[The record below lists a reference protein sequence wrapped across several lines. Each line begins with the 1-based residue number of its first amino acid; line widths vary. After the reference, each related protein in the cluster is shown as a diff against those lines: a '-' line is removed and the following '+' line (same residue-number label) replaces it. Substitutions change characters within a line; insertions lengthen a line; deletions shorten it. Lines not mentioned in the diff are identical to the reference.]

1 MTDTTNCED
10 EGGADFLE
18 RKEREEIARSYAEGY
33 KGYGGSLDDFEGW
46 EDEGVWP
53 ED

>member
-1 MTDTTNCED
+1 MTDTTSCDGEGVED
-10 EGGADFLE
+10 FPE
-18 RKEREEIARSYAEGY
+18 RKEREEIARSYKEGY
-33 KGYGGSLDDFEGW
+33 QGYCSSLDDFEGW